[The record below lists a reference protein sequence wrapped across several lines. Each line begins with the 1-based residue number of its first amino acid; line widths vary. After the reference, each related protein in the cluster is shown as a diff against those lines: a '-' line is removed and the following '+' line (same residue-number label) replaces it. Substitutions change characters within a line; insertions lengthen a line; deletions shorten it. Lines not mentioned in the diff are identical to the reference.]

1 MSRMIRLQAD
11 AGRVSVL
18 HVYTPTVTTA
28 STEVPESGLELA
40 WVIANACVCLLCLHR
55 CFRIGAG
62 YCQSLCLPF
71 VPAQVFQSASET
83 DTFVPAGVS
92 ECKCLL
98 CLQVF
103 QSASE
108 TDMFVP
114 AGVSECKCLLCL
126 HRCFRVQARP
136 IRLCL
141 QVFQSASETN
151 KSKACNDQVVMIW
164 TSALCQ
170 VVLGVTQV
178 WARFGQSR
186 TSTLHI
192 TVWPD

>member
-1 MSRMIRLQAD
+1 MIRLQAD

-108 TDMFVP
+108 T
-114 AGVSECKCLLCL
+114 
-126 HRCFRVQARP
+126 
-136 IRLCL
+136 
-141 QVFQSASETN
+141 N